1 LAGVTRGPG
10 TIDASIRSVADR
22 DVPMPDRDLERA
34 RKLARVLDRDLVD
47 PLLGLFLPG
56 IGDLVGAA
64 LGLYL
69 VAIAVRRHVSPVVIA
84 RMLLNLAADAAI
96 GAIPILGISST
107 SCFTRISATWRC
119 SSRAPPRGGVRPR
132 ATGSS
137 SAPRSSHSSA

>member
-1 LAGVTRGPG
+1 
-10 TIDASIRSVADR
+10 
-22 DVPMPDRDLERA
+22 MPDRDLERA
-34 RKLARVLDRDLVD
+34 RKVARVLDRDLVD

-96 GAIPILGISST
+96 GAIPILGDLVD
-107 SCFTRISATWRC
+107 FVFHANQRNLALLVARSATGG
-119 SSRAPPRGGVRPR
+119 RASARDWLVLGGALLAFVGVIVLICWAIVALVR
-132 ATGSS
+132 AL
-137 SAPRSSHSSA
+137 